1 MVYSVTVLPLAVSRF
16 LKIRIRI
23 QSNRTELRTPP
34 HRSPPRVAPPHDQTL
49 TEPVGHRHG
58 DVVHGCLR
66 APGRSGGADAAVSG
80 VLLLGP
86 HMRPPRRGTP
96 ASAMAPPAPR
106 AVYRLF
112 RWGAAEQMRLQV
124 EAYSKSI
131 ACALIDA
138 GHCLRRGSFCTALLE
153 KGPPSVRCRRTRR
166 CGSRWCPTSSPWS
179 ASSSPPATAPRVARP
194 VPCRRGHYR
203 R

>member
-1 MVYSVTVLPLAVSRF
+1 M
-16 LKIRIRI
+16 
-23 QSNRTELRTPP
+23 
-34 HRSPPRVAPPHDQTL
+34 
-49 TEPVGHRHG
+49 
-58 DVVHGCLR
+58 
-66 APGRSGGADAAVSG
+66 GAFKRRDAAEAQMQQQAASYSRALACG
-80 VLLLGP
+80 LLAAGHQPSLWLLP
-86 HMRPPRRGTP
+86 HPASFAALFRRGT
-96 ASAMAPPAPR
+96 AE
-106 AVYRLF
+106 
-112 RWGAAEQMRLQV
+112 EQMRLQV